1 MYYHPFSD
9 AMVKAINDGA
19 YLVLASRIDL
29 PSGVVRAHTGVGPLV
44 IEGETYLGVGQHGS
58 VEGVNEQTGT
68 SPTQLTLKLSGFDKG
83 LVGEVLNQKT
93 RGRGGRVMMAALS
106 DGGLVMH
113 AELLFAGMISASAV
127 TSGEENAVAISL
139 TNRFERWSIGLPNR
153 FTDASFSQRRA
164 GDRFFRYV
172 AQMAD
177 RAIYW
182 GSKKD
187 APPFNYQG

>member
-9 AMVKAINDGA
+9 AMVKAINEGA
-19 YLVLASRIDL
+19 YLVLATRLDL

-44 IEGETYLGVGQHGS
+44 IDGETYLGVGQHGS
-58 VEGVNEQTGT
+58 VEGIGEQTDT
-68 SPTQLTLKLSGFDKG
+68 SPSQLTLKLSGFDKG

-93 RGRGGRVMMAALS
+93 RGHAGRVMLAALGE
-106 DGGLVMH
+106 DGLPLR
-113 AELLFAGMISASAV
+113 AELLFAGVISASGV
-127 TSGEENAVAISL
+127 SSGEENAVSL
-139 TNRFERWSIGLPNR
+139 TLANRFERWSVGLPNR
-153 FTDASFSQRRA
+153 FSDASFSQRKG

-182 GSKKD
+182 GAKKD

>member
-19 YLVLASRIDL
+19 YLVLATRLGL

-44 IEGETYLGVGQHGS
+44 IEGETYLGVGQHGG
-58 VEGVNEQTGT
+58 VEGMTEQTST

-83 LVGEVLNQKT
+83 LVGDVLNQKT
-93 RGRGGRVMMAALS
+93 RGHAGRVMIAALGD
-106 DGGLVMH
+106 DGKTIL
-113 AELLFAGMISASAV
+113 AELLFAGVISASAV
-127 TSGEENAVAISL
+127 TSGEENAVAVTL

>member
-9 AMVKAINDGA
+9 AMVKAINEGA
-19 YLVLASRIDL
+19 YLVLVTRLDL
-29 PSGVVRAHTGVGPLV
+29 PGGIVRAHTGVGPLV
-44 IEGETYLGVGQHGS
+44 IDGETYLGVGQHGE
-58 VEGVNEQTGT
+58 VEGITEQTST

-83 LVGEVLNQKT
+83 LVGDVLNQKT
-93 RGRGGRVMMAALS
+93 RGRAGRVMMAALG
-106 DGGLVMH
+106 DNGKAIR
-113 AELLFAGMISASAV
+113 AELLFAGVISASAV

-153 FTDASFSQRRA
+153 FTDASFRQRRS